1 MVLWLKHVIGISKLE
16 ALYKVHSLEGRGCD
30 NHSVVKITLAISNNI
45 QVLIEM
51 AIFIS
56 KKEDTTLSG
65 V

>member
-30 NHSVVKITLAISNNI
+30 NHSVVKITLAISE
-45 QVLIEM
+45 VLTEM

-56 KKEDTTLSG
+56 KMEDTVLSG